1 MLLIISFILP
11 HKYSASASVMPPSS
25 KSGGG
30 LSGFLQSIEGSLP
43 LGSLGE
49 GGESAVYAEILKSR
63 SAADYVIE
71 NTDID
76 SVLQVEQRQQLYNA
90 LKGITN
96 VVVEKSGLI
105 NVYVDFKTGM
115 LPDKN
120 ETETAR
126 RLVTDM
132 ANSYVDALDHIIRR
146 QDQKGARESRKYINK
161 EINNYKMKLDSI
173 ESSIVEFQENNN
185 VLELTEQTQAV
196 AQQGLELAQEL
207 AVSEMEYKIAKRR
220 YSEKSPQLQAY
231 REKYN
236 ILQEQYERVQTGG
249 LIPTDKFSLSVEQ
262 IPELIREYTD
272 LMRSREIMEKVLLY
286 LQTQYFQDAIEEQK
300 NVAVVEILD
309 RAVEPYQRS
318 APSRAM
324 FMILGTIIIAFLI
337 IVYVLLNAFIKGKLF
352 VNKMT

>member
-1 MLLIISFILP
+1 
-11 HKYSASASVMPPSS
+11 
-25 KSGGG
+25 
-30 LSGFLQSIEGSLP
+30 
-43 LGSLGE
+43 
-49 GGESAVYAEILKSR
+49 
-63 SAADYVIE
+63 
-71 NTDID
+71 
-76 SVLQVEQRQQLYNA
+76 
-90 LKGITN
+90 
-96 VVVEKSGLI
+96 
-105 NVYVDFKTGM
+105 
-115 LPDKN
+115 
-120 ETETAR
+120 
-126 RLVTDM
+126 
-132 ANSYVDALDHIIRR
+132 
-146 QDQKGARESRKYINK
+146 
-161 EINNYKMKLDSI
+161 MKLDSI